1 VASVAERVHVGGNL
15 DGVSSAPGIE
25 YRNVT
30 VDLDGAAATVTLNRP
45 DKRNA
50 LSLELMEELIA
61 ALREASARE
70 SVRAIVI
77 AGAGPAFSAGHDLS
91 EMIDRDEAF
100 YTHLFEVCTVMME
113 TIQDLPQPVI
123 AKVHGIATAAGC
135 QLVAACD
142 LAVAVETARFGTPG
156 VKIGLFCSTPMVPV
170 SRAVGRKRAMQML
183 LTGETID
190 ALTALDWGLV
200 NRVVPASELDGAV
213 ASFVDAIARS
223 SSYTVATGK
232 RAFYDQVD
240 RAEHDAYTHTK
251 TVMTENALAAD
262 AQEGMSAFL
271 EKRAPTW
278 TGR

>member
-1 VASVAERVHVGGNL
+1 MVALQEA
-15 DGVSSAPGIE
+15 SA
-25 YRNVT
+25 
-30 VDLDGAAATVTLNRP
+30 LVTLNRP

-61 ALREASARE
+61 ALRDVSARD

-77 AGAGPAFSAGHDLS
+77 DGAGPAFSAGHDLS

-100 YTHLFEVCTVMME
+100 YSHLFEVCTVMME
-113 TIQDLPQPVI
+113 TIHDLPQPVI

-142 LAVAVETARFGTPG
+142 LAVVTDDARFGTPG

-170 SRAVGRKRAMQML
+170 SRAIGRKRAMQML
-183 LTGETID
+183 LTGETIG
-190 ALTALDWGLV
+190 AATALDWGLV
-200 NRVVPASELDGAV
+200 NRVVPVSELDGAV
-213 ASFVDAIARS
+213 AELVAAIARS
-223 SSYTVATGK
+223 SSYTVAIGK
-232 RAFYDQVD
+232 QAFYDQVD
-240 RAEHDAYTHTK
+240 RAEHDAYEHTK

-262 AQEGMSAFL
+262 AQEGMTAFL
-271 EKRAPTW
+271 QKRAPTW